1 MASSQYHDI
10 VRVTVPQSYDNY
22 TYDFLLTEMSVTE
35 VLWLCLG
42 ADVVASRVGW
52 AGGR

>member
-1 MASSQYHDI
+1 MDG
-10 VRVTVPQSYDNY
+10 
-22 TYDFLLTEMSVTE
+22 DFLLTEMSVTE